1 MTNAIKME
9 ITEIKNKTIQEK
21 VTDNSL
27 TGRNPYTEVW
37 QRKTSLLIEITRS
50 RAVDLEF

>member
-21 VTDNSL
+21 VINNSL
-27 TGRNPYTEVW
+27 TGRNLILW
-37 QRKTSLLIEITRS
+37 QQKTSLLIEITRS